1 MGHKAASMIDIPQP
15 YLIVVF
21 GALFGATV
29 TALVRKIAKD
39 QETVEQASEIVNT
52 NATLER
58 AVKALQVCNDGL
70 EDELRTLKDQ
80 FEIAQLKAADD
91 LAKALGR
98 IDELERIIRTMDTVR
113 EIKGR
118 RVARANVDVQ
128 P

>member
-1 MGHKAASMIDIPQP
+1 MIDIPQP